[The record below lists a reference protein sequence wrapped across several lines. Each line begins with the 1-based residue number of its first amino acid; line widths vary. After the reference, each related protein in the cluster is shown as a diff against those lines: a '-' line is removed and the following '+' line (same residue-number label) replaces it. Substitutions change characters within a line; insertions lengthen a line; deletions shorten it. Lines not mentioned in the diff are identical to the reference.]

1 MDTNTGVY
9 VLKVLPLAAL
19 MLVGLTNCEQPKTTD
34 MKTEQITQQGQKEII
49 IDVRTPEEWNED
61 GHANCS
67 VNYPLDQLESKL
79 DSLKQYDKVTIVCR
93 SGARAGAARNMLL
106 SAGIKNVENLGPW
119 QNIHCQ

>member
-1 MDTNTGVY
+1 M
-9 VLKVLPLAAL
+9 
-19 MLVGLTNCEQPKTTD
+19 E
-34 MKTEQITQQGQKEII
+34 TQQRTQKAQKEII

-67 VNYPLDQLESKL
+67 VNYPLDELEAKI

-106 SAGIKNVENLGPW
+106 GAGIKNVENLGPW
-119 QNIHCQ
+119 QNINCQ